1 MLLCYMGSSSREKDV
16 SEARRK
22 KKQQKTKRIDFRVEI
37 SAVVYCEKAKGK
49 KKHGLRR

>member
-1 MLLCYMGSSSREKDV
+1 MLLCYMGSSSKEKDV

-22 KKQQKTKRIDFRVEI
+22 KKKTKQIDFRVEI